1 MKLLVFILL
10 ILSSLSHA
18 SGLSL
23 KEVKVNCPS
32 NDLCHQR
39 TQRLMNLKGEYRSL
53 VHLKDTLRIMAS
65 DGGYE
70 RFSFDLYQHDGAHEL
85 IIDFKLKPRIEE
97 IAIKFIDRDLDST
110 PSQLLTVREGEFYES
125 QKLQENIDSLQRR
138 LESIGFPDNSH
149 RLIIKEKDDKI
160 KIDIAI
166 TLGTPRIFKSI
177 KNNSSSSFVSEFLK
191 KKFNS
196 LYNKPFDFSKFKS
209 NLDEA
214 QKELFNYGYYLIS
227 LDFNPIFNGK
237 KVILDIKVSND
248 QLYAFDFKDIKSR
261 NRDELMG
268 LMTNLFRQYKR
279 PLTPAIMKQAIEE
292 HFKGKALL
300 NTQVEVTTSVFKN
313 NFNEKVNLFRI
324 EVLRGQKTSLGSVVF
339 TGNTLFSD
347 SNLQKMFEK
356 EAFELASIGYF
367 DEEYLKYFSE
377 YLRNQYLLQGYV
389 QVKILGPHL
398 TFDKDKKVVDVEYVI
413 NEGRR
418 AFVKEINFTNLPL
431 EFEEAIKRQ
440 TINKVGV
447 PFNPIAMVEDIK
459 KVATLLQ
466 ENGYYF
472 AEVSNANDESIVQYS
487 KSGTDVFLNFIINPG
502 QFVRLNRVL
511 YLGNN
516 KTMKRVLSKKIL
528 LEKGDLV
535 TPSKT
540 YDIETT
546 LSATGLFNSVSV
558 TPVRHNSKNVLTDLV
573 VKVTER
579 DYGLV
584 EFAPGYR
591 TDLGLKLSGT
601 VSYLNIGGMNQSL
614 ALRSQ
619 VNQRLN
625 YQTFDPRRRRE
636 KKQLLEHNTSLN
648 FNRSDLFDTM
658 IDLGMGLSYQR
669 KRFYSFDAD
678 IQRFNTTLTRD
689 LTSRLSSSVRYQ
701 IESITQWDASEER
714 DNGRFRIGAFT
725 PNLTYDLR
733 NSQINPVRGA
743 FFNLSSEFANPYF
756 LSQDKE
762 DLTVNYYKLISRNRF
777 YLPFH
782 NGTVAIS
789 LVAGMQENLAKNVY
803 RDSGGQ
809 TEEID
814 GVVRTE
820 GYIPNIKVFRLTG
833 MDIVRGFNDEEIN
846 SLPDG
851 RDISKARIQ
860 NRAFL
865 ANFKLEPRYFITD
878 NFILGAFYDAGRVF
892 VDQVDLG
899 DLRDSVGLTF
909 KILTPVGTLDF
920 DYGIKLLR
928 KKTANGTL
936 EDPGRFHVSIGFF

>member
-1 MKLLVFILL
+1 MKLLPLVFFVFT
-10 ILSSLSHA
+10 SLSQA
-18 SGLSL
+18 SSLSL
-23 KEVKVNCPS
+23 KEVEVNCPS
-32 NDLCHQR
+32 TNLCKQR

-70 RFSFDLYQHDGAHEL
+70 RFSFDLFKDDGVHEL
-85 IIDFKLKPRIEE
+85 AINFKMKPIIEE
-97 IAIKFIDRDLDST
+97 IEIQFIDRDLDAE
-110 PSQLLTVREGEFYES
+110 PSQLLTVREGEFFES
-125 QKLQENIDSLQRR
+125 QKLQENIDSLKRR
-138 LESIGFPDNSH
+138 LEGIGFPDNTH
-149 RLIIKEKDDKI
+149 RLIIKEKDEKI
-160 KIDIAI
+160 KINIAI
-166 TLGTPRIFKSI
+166 NLGPPRIFKSI
-177 KNNSSSSFVSEFLK
+177 KSDSSSSFVSGFLR
-191 KKFNS
+191 KKFYS

-227 LDFNPIFNGK
+227 LDFKPILKGK
-237 KVILDIKVSND
+237 RVILDINVSND
-248 QLYAFDFKDIKSR
+248 QLYVFDFKNIKSK
-261 NRDELMG
+261 NRDDLMS
-268 LMTNLFRQYKR
+268 LMTNLFKQYKR
-279 PLTPAIMKQAIEE
+279 PLTPAIMKQSIEDYYQE
-292 HFKGKALL
+292 KALL
-300 NTQVEVTTSVFKN
+300 SSEVEVTASVFEN
-313 NFNEKVNLFRI
+313 NFKEKVNLYRI
-324 EVLRGQKTSLGSVVF
+324 EVNKGQKTSLGSVTF

-347 SNLQKMFEK
+347 SRLQKIFEK
-356 EAFELASIGYF
+356 EAFELASIGYY
-367 DEEYLKYFSE
+367 DEEYFKYFSE
-377 YLRNQYLLQGYV
+377 YIRNQYLLQGYV
-389 QVKILGPHL
+389 QVKILGPNITL
-398 TFDKDKKVVDVEYVI
+398 DEDKKVADVDYVI

-418 AFVKEINFTNLPL
+418 AFVKEINYTNLPV
-431 EFEEAIKRQ
+431 EFEEAIRRQ
-440 TINKVGV
+440 TINKVGT

-472 AEVSNANDESIVQYS
+472 AEVLNANDESIVQYS

-511 YLGNN
+511 FLGNN
-516 KTMKRVLSKKIL
+516 KTQKRVLSKKIL
-528 LEKGDLV
+528 LEKGDLI

-540 YDIETT
+540 YDIETA

-558 TPVRHNSKNVLTDLV
+558 TPVRHNSKSALTDLV

-579 DYGLV
+579 DYGLI

-601 VSYLNIGGMNQSL
+601 ISYLNIGGMNQSL
-614 ALRSQ
+614 TLRSQ

-648 FNRSDLFDTM
+648 FNRSDLFDTL

-689 LTSRLSSSVRYQ
+689 LTPRLSSSVRYQ

-733 NSQINPVRGA
+733 NSQINPIRGA

-756 LSQDKE
+756 LSQDKD

-777 YLPFH
+777 YLPYE

-789 LVAGMQENLAKNVY
+789 LVAGMQENLAKDVY
-803 RDSGGQ
+803 RDSEGQ

-814 GVVRTE
+814 GVTRTE

-846 SLPDG
+846 RLPDG
-851 RDISKARIQ
+851 RDISEARIQ

-865 ANFKLEPRYFITD
+865 ANFKLEPRYFLTD

-892 VDQVDLG
+892 VNQVDLG
-899 DLRDSVGLTF
+899 DLRESVGLTF

-928 KKTANGTL
+928 KKNADGTL